1 MGDLASVRERGE
13 ENPNFAL
20 FFPFLGSF
28 FGCEHGGFLEGKGQ
42 SLRERERETLT
53 VILAGEWG
61 GHFTVT
67 STRPPMARLRR
78 LLSRPLTSTFCH
90 FVVM

>member
-28 FGCEHGGFLEGKGQ
+28 FGCEHGGFLLFGGKGQ
-42 SLRERERETLT
+42 SLRDRERDFDGYFGWGMGRAFHCNQHAPTNGTFEK
-53 VILAGEWG
+53 VII
-61 GHFTVT
+61 
-67 STRPPMARLRR
+67 
-78 LLSRPLTSTFCH
+78 
-90 FVVM
+90 